1 MLPFPFSCPFIGWIL
16 EHFLVCHFNI
26 AAKVNVSVAQSCPTL
41 SDPMDYRWTIAYQ
54 APVSM
59 GFSQEEYWS
68 GLPFPTPEDSPEPGI
83 EPTLRMFHWK
93 AEPGRIPAMNG
104 KNPGDGEGLSWDSDW
119 AMKRRKADAGE
130 D

>member
-1 MLPFPFSCPFIGWIL
+1 MAYLFHAFTFNVVMSLYLKSFLKKVFHCISYFFILGIFVSIIFGQFTFKIIIDICLSYFFLFGCSVFCSHSLSLFKHYSGLL

-59 GFSQEEYWS
+59 GFS
-68 GLPFPTPEDSPEPGI
+68 
-83 EPTLRMFHWK
+83 R
-93 AEPGRIPAMNG
+93 
-104 KNPGDGEGLSWDSDW
+104 
-119 AMKRRKADAGE
+119 
-130 D
+130 

>member
-1 MLPFPFSCPFIGWIL
+1 MESFKQWSGTACVWKDKDTGNSCVRL
-16 EHFLVCHFNI
+16 ECQLV
-26 AAKVNVSVAQSCPTL
+26 L
-41 SDPMDYRWTIAYQ
+41 SGVQLFATPWTVIHQ
-54 APVSM
+54 APLSM

-119 AMKRRKADAGE
+119 AMKTRKADAGE